1 MRRPCS
7 LYGIA
12 FWGWSLRKLCQIG
25 GRQENEFQRRVNGA
39 CPATKVWAGSEG
51 VPRRVDLHPQWTVNG
66 LTQRLNQSDSIEE
79 LLPLLRRFKAQ
90 WEQYVVLGDHRW
102 QEENMKAMQRFAK
115 GLSKELLNLNS
126 KNCDLWDAE
135 VRNQARLLS
144 GELYE
149 FVKPDMRRLSVQ
161 DIEVMV
167 AHGRVAYEMTR
178 QLISNLESEKLTRKP
193 SDE

>member
-1 MRRPCS
+1 
-7 LYGIA
+7 
-12 FWGWSLRKLCQIG
+12 
-25 GRQENEFQRRVNGA
+25 
-39 CPATKVWAGSEG
+39 
-51 VPRRVDLHPQWTVNG
+51 
-66 LTQRLNQSDSIEE
+66 
-79 LLPLLRRFKAQ
+79 
-90 WEQYVVLGDHRW
+90 
-102 QEENMKAMQRFAK
+102 MKAMQRFAK

>member
-1 MRRPCS
+1 
-7 LYGIA
+7 
-12 FWGWSLRKLCQIG
+12 
-25 GRQENEFQRRVNGA
+25 
-39 CPATKVWAGSEG
+39 
-51 VPRRVDLHPQWTVNG
+51 VNG